1 MSRSPRLAYSSKI
14 LDLSFQL
21 PSSITAEEEMM
32 ANTNFKSKEEEE
44 DEEEEEQDATSDVVT
59 NYSVLPIERVT
70 KPNATH
76 ELGKSR
82 MRSSTSFGR
91 RGLGGKTEVF
101 SKNSESEENPWT
113 IRKMIYLIINR

>member
-1 MSRSPRLAYSSKI
+1 MARSPRLAYSSKI

-32 ANTNFKSKEEEE
+32 ANTNFKRKEVDMDV
-44 DEEEEEQDATSDVVT
+44 DEEELDATSDVVT

-70 KPNATH
+70 EPSAMQH

-82 MRSSTSFGR
+82 MRFSTSFGR

-101 SKNSESEENPWT
+101 SKN
-113 IRKMIYLIINR
+113 I

>member
-32 ANTNFKSKEEEE
+32 ANTNFKRKDVDE
-44 DEEEEEQDATSDVVT
+44 DEEEQDANSDIVT

-70 KPNATH
+70 EPNAMQH
-76 ELGKSR
+76 ELVKSR
-82 MRSSTSFGR
+82 MRFSTSFGR

-101 SKNSESEENPWT
+101 SK
-113 IRKMIYLIINR
+113 II

>member
-1 MSRSPRLAYSSKI
+1 MARSPRLAYSSKI

-32 ANTNFKSKEEEE
+32 ANTNFKSKEVDE
-44 DEEEEEQDATSDVVT
+44 DEEEQDATSDVVT

-70 KPNATH
+70 EPNAMH

-82 MRSSTSFGR
+82 MRFSTSFGR
-91 RGLGGKTEVF
+91 RGLGGKTEVL
-101 SKNSESEENPWT
+101 SK
-113 IRKMIYLIINR
+113 II

>member
-32 ANTNFKSKEEEE
+32 ANTNFKRKDVDVDEE
-44 DEEEEEQDATSDVVT
+44 DQDATNNVVT
-59 NYSVLPIERVT
+59 NYNVLPIERVT
-70 KPNATH
+70 EPNAIMH

-82 MRSSTSFGR
+82 MRFSTSFGR

-101 SKNSESEENPWT
+101 SKN
-113 IRKMIYLIINR
+113 I